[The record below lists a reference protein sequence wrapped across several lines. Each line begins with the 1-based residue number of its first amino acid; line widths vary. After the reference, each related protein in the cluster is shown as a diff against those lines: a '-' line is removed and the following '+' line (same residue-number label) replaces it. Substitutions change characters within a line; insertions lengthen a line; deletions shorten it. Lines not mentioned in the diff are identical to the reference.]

1 MGKHKFFKFMGFL
14 NISVETDIHTSPKTW
29 GKWIFIVREKYG
41 ETKAFQ
47 NYGFFKYLGLKYEKS
62 EFT

>member
-1 MGKHKFFKFMGFL
+1 MGFL

-47 NYGFFKYLGLKYEKS
+47 LELELELELEKHFKIMGFLS
-62 EFT
+62 ISD